1 MEVLEQTKTKFFKK
15 GIAKMTKISLQW
27 AVTHFTGRRISALK
41 APLVVHREGE
51 VVINSGREGDLKLTW
66 KMAILVSF

>member
-1 MEVLEQTKTKFFKK
+1 
-15 GIAKMTKISLQW
+15 MTKISLQW
-27 AVTHFTGRRISALK
+27 AVTHFTGWRISALK

-66 KMAILVSF
+66 KMAILASF

>member
-15 GIAKMTKISLQW
+15 AIAKMTKISLQW
-27 AVTHFTGRRISALK
+27 AVTHFTGWRISALK

-51 VVINSGREGDLKLTW
+51 VVINSGRGDLKLTW
-66 KMAILVSF
+66 KMAILASF

>member
-27 AVTHFTGRRISALK
+27 AVTHFTGWRISVLK
-41 APLVVHREGE
+41 APLVVHTEGE

-66 KMAILVSF
+66 KMAILASF